1 VPTRVA
7 IVGWLNA
14 VTCLPIQAARAAAAM
29 CSISSLLCMRRLA
42 GYFLRG
48 LVIMAPL
55 ALTVYVCYS
64 IVTAIDSWIPV
75 DIPGVGFAIT
85 IALITLVGALGSNV
99 LTDSLVGLIDRLL
112 EKLPFVRLLYGTAK
126 DFFEAFV
133 GDKKRFD
140 TAVLVTLYPASD
152 AKALGFMTR
161 KDVEMFG
168 LKNHVAVYLP
178 HSYAFTGQLVL
189 VPAEHVTL
197 VDAGSA
203 ELMTFI
209 VSGGV
214 TEKSQGLTPTSAL
227 ASVSEERGSAGGRA
241 S

>member
-1 VPTRVA
+1 MRNTRIYDRNLPAVVPRRTPTRVSFRSVA
-7 IVGWLNA
+7 SV
-14 VTCLPIQAARAAAAM
+14 PARFPNP
-29 CSISSLLCMRRLA
+29 CCMRRLP

-85 IALITLVGALGSNV
+85 IGLITLVGALGSNV
-99 LTDSLVGLIDRLL
+99 VTSTLMGLLDALL

-140 TAVLVTLYPASD
+140 QAVMVTLFPGSG
-152 AKALGFMTR
+152 AKVLGFMTR
-161 KDVEMFG
+161 KDVDMFG
-168 LKNHVAVYLP
+168 LTDHCAVYVP

-189 VPAEHVTL
+189 VPSQLVTP
-197 VDAGSA
+197 VQSGSA
-203 ELMTFI
+203 EMMTFI

-214 TEKSQGLTPTSAL
+214 TDKSGTPVSGAAVISSA
-227 ASVSEERGSAGGRA
+227 AAGRD
-241 S
+241 

>member
-1 VPTRVA
+1 
-7 IVGWLNA
+7 
-14 VTCLPIQAARAAAAM
+14 
-29 CSISSLLCMRRLA
+29 MRRLA

-55 ALTVYVCYS
+55 ALTVYVCVS
-64 IVTAIDSWIPV
+64 VVTAIDRWIPMNV
-75 DIPGVGFAIT
+75 PGVGFVLT
-85 IALITLVGALGSNV
+85 ISLITLVGALGSNV
-99 LTDSLVGLIDRLL
+99 LTNGLVELIDRLL
-112 EKLPFVRLLYGTAK
+112 ERLPFVRLLYSTTK

-133 GDKKRFD
+133 GEKKRFD
-140 TAVLVTLYPASD
+140 TAVLVTLYPSSQ

-161 KDVEMFG
+161 KDVDMFG
-168 LKNHVAVYLP
+168 LTDHVAVYLP

-189 VPAEHVTL
+189 VPSEHVTL
-197 VDAGSA
+197 VNASSA

-214 TEKSQGLTPTSAL
+214 TDKSATTPAATTVISSA
-227 ASVSEERGSAGGRA
+227 AHAGDGDRA

>member
-1 VPTRVA
+1 
-7 IVGWLNA
+7 
-14 VTCLPIQAARAAAAM
+14 
-29 CSISSLLCMRRLA
+29 MRRLA

-55 ALTVYVCYS
+55 ALTVYVCFT
-64 IVTAIDSWIPV
+64 IITAIDGWIHFAV
-75 DIPGVGFAIT
+75 PGVGFAIT
-85 IALITLVGALGSNV
+85 IGLITLVGALGSNV
-99 LTDSLVGLIDRLL
+99 LTDTLVGLIDRLL

-126 DFFEAFV
+126 DFFEAFA

-140 TAVLVTLYPASD
+140 TAVLVTLYPSSE

-168 LKNHVAVYLP
+168 LTNHVAVYLP

-197 VDAGSA
+197 VQASSA

-214 TEKSQGLTPTSAL
+214 TDKSGVTPTPASAL
-227 ASVSEERGSAGGRA
+227 PTISDAQ
-241 S
+241 

>member
-1 VPTRVA
+1 
-7 IVGWLNA
+7 
-14 VTCLPIQAARAAAAM
+14 
-29 CSISSLLCMRRLA
+29 MRRLA

-55 ALTVYVCYS
+55 ALTVYVCFS

-85 IALITLVGALGSNV
+85 IGLITLVGALGSNV
-99 LTDSLVGLIDRLL
+99 LTDGLVRLIDGLL

-126 DFFEAFV
+126 DFFEAFA
-133 GDKKRFD
+133 GEKKRFN
-140 TAVLVTLYPASD
+140 TAVLVTLYPASE

-161 KDVEMFG
+161 RDVEMFG
-168 LKNHVAVYLP
+168 LVNHVAVYLP
-178 HSYAFTGQLVL
+178 HSYAFTGQLIL

-197 VDAGSA
+197 VQAGSA

-209 VSGGV
+209 VSAGV
-214 TEKSQGLTPTSAL
+214 TEKSGSTFGGSTSSSNTPNTPMQAVSLMPAHGVDP
-227 ASVSEERGSAGGRA
+227 AS
-241 S
+241 

>member
-1 VPTRVA
+1 
-7 IVGWLNA
+7 
-14 VTCLPIQAARAAAAM
+14 
-29 CSISSLLCMRRLA
+29 MRRLA

-55 ALTVYVCYS
+55 ALTVYVCFS

-85 IALITLVGALGSNV
+85 IGLITLVGALGSNV
-99 LTDSLVGLIDRLL
+99 LTDGLVRLIDGLL

-126 DFFEAFV
+126 DFFEAFA
-133 GDKKRFD
+133 GEKKRFD
-140 TAVLVTLYPASD
+140 TAVLVTLYPASE

-161 KDVEMFG
+161 RDVEMFG
-168 LKNHVAVYLP
+168 LVNHVAVYLP
-178 HSYAFTGQLVL
+178 HSYAFTGQLIL

-197 VDAGSA
+197 VQAGSA

-209 VSGGV
+209 VSAGV
-214 TEKSQGLTPTSAL
+214 TEKSGSTFGGSTSSSKTPNTPLQAVSLLPAHGVDP
-227 ASVSEERGSAGGRA
+227 AS
-241 S
+241 

>member
-1 VPTRVA
+1 
-7 IVGWLNA
+7 
-14 VTCLPIQAARAAAAM
+14 
-29 CSISSLLCMRRLA
+29 MRRLA

-55 ALTVYVCYS
+55 ALTVYVCFT
-64 IVTAIDSWIPV
+64 IITAIDGWIHFAVPR
-75 DIPGVGFAIT
+75 VGFAIT
-85 IALITLVGALGSNV
+85 IGLITLVGALGSNV
-99 LTDSLVGLIDRLL
+99 LTDTLVGLIDRLL

-126 DFFEAFV
+126 DFFEAFA

-140 TAVLVTLYPASD
+140 TAVLVTLYPSSE

-168 LKNHVAVYLP
+168 LTNHVAVYLP

-197 VDAGSA
+197 VQASSA

-214 TEKSQGLTPTSAL
+214 TDKSGVTPTPASAL
-227 ASVSEERGSAGGRA
+227 PTISDAR
-241 S
+241 

>member
-1 VPTRVA
+1 
-7 IVGWLNA
+7 
-14 VTCLPIQAARAAAAM
+14 
-29 CSISSLLCMRRLA
+29 MRRLA

-55 ALTVYVCYS
+55 ALTVYVCFS
-64 IVTAIDSWIPV
+64 IVTAIDGLVPM
-75 DIPGVGFAIT
+75 DIPGLGFALT
-85 IALITLVGALGSNV
+85 IGLITLVGALGSNV
-99 LTDSLVGLIDRLL
+99 LADSLVKLIDGLL

-140 TAVLVTLYPASD
+140 TAVLVTLYPASE

-161 KDVEMFG
+161 RDVDMFG
-168 LKNHVAVYLP
+168 LQDHVAVYLP
-178 HSYAFTGQLVL
+178 HSYAFTGQLIL
-189 VPAEHVTL
+189 VPAQHVTI
-197 VDAGSA
+197 VQAGSA

-214 TEKSQGLTPTSAL
+214 TEKSSSGTTP
-227 ASVSEERGSAGGRA
+227 SVGGRA
-241 S
+241 ITTPPVADAHRGG

>member
-1 VPTRVA
+1 
-7 IVGWLNA
+7 
-14 VTCLPIQAARAAAAM
+14 
-29 CSISSLLCMRRLA
+29 MRRLA

-55 ALTVYVCYS
+55 ALTIYVCFS

-75 DIPGVGFAIT
+75 NIPGVGFALT
-85 IALITLVGALGSNV
+85 VGLITLVGALGSNV
-99 LTDSLVGLIDRLL
+99 LTDGLVRLVDGLL
-112 EKLPFVRLLYGTAK
+112 ERLPFVRLLYGTAK

-133 GDKKRFD
+133 GEKKRFD
-140 TAVLVTLYPASD
+140 TAVLVTLYPSSE

-168 LKNHVAVYLP
+168 LVNHVAVYLP
-178 HSYAFTGQLVL
+178 HSYAFTGQLIL

-197 VDAGSA
+197 VQAGSA
-203 ELMTFI
+203 EMMTFI

-214 TEKSQGLTPTSAL
+214 TDKSGTPVPGAPAITARTVGDDH
-227 ASVSEERGSAGGRA
+227 AP
-241 S
+241 

>member
-1 VPTRVA
+1 
-7 IVGWLNA
+7 
-14 VTCLPIQAARAAAAM
+14 
-29 CSISSLLCMRRLA
+29 MRRLA

-55 ALTVYVCYS
+55 ALTVYVCFS

-85 IALITLVGALGSNV
+85 IGLITLVGALGSNV
-99 LTDSLVGLIDRLL
+99 LTDGLVRLIDGLL

-126 DFFEAFV
+126 DFFEAFA
-133 GDKKRFD
+133 GEKKRFD
-140 TAVLVTLYPASD
+140 TAVLVTLYPASE

-161 KDVEMFG
+161 RDVEMFG
-168 LKNHVAVYLP
+168 LVNHVAVYLP
-178 HSYAFTGQLVL
+178 HSYAFTGQLIL

-197 VDAGSA
+197 VQAGSA

-209 VSGGV
+209 VSAGV
-214 TEKSQGLTPTSAL
+214 TEKSGSTFGGSTSSSNTPDTPLQAVSLMPAHGVDP
-227 ASVSEERGSAGGRA
+227 AS
-241 S
+241 

>member
-1 VPTRVA
+1 
-7 IVGWLNA
+7 
-14 VTCLPIQAARAAAAM
+14 
-29 CSISSLLCMRRLA
+29 MRRLA

-48 LVIMAPL
+48 LVIIAPL

-64 IVTAIDSWIPV
+64 IITAIDSWVPI

-99 LTDSLVGLIDRLL
+99 LTDTLVGLVDRLL

-140 TAVLVTLYPASD
+140 TAVLVTLYPASE

-168 LKNHVAVYLP
+168 LRNHVAVYLP

-214 TEKSQGLTPTSAL
+214 TEKSSSGVTPTREWL
-227 ASVSEERGSAGGRA
+227 ASPGDRA
-241 S
+241 SDGDRAS

>member
-1 VPTRVA
+1 
-7 IVGWLNA
+7 
-14 VTCLPIQAARAAAAM
+14 
-29 CSISSLLCMRRLA
+29 
-42 GYFLRG
+42 
-48 LVIMAPL
+48 MAPL

-75 DIPGVGFAIT
+75 NIPGVGFAIT
-85 IALITLVGALGSNV
+85 VGLITLVGALGSNV
-99 LTDSLVGLIDRLL
+99 LTDGLVNLVDKLL

-140 TAVLVTLYPASD
+140 TAVLVTLYPSSE

-161 KDVEMFG
+161 KDVQMFG
-168 LKNHVAVYLP
+168 LTDHVAVYLP
-178 HSYAFTGQLVL
+178 HSYAFTGQLIL
-189 VPAEHVTL
+189 VPSQHVTMIQ
-197 VDAGSA
+197 AGSA

-214 TEKSQGLTPTSAL
+214 TEKAGNGATPPGGQTAINAPSL
-227 ASVSEERGSAGGRA
+227 AGGG
-241 S
+241 

>member
-1 VPTRVA
+1 
-7 IVGWLNA
+7 
-14 VTCLPIQAARAAAAM
+14 
-29 CSISSLLCMRRLA
+29 MRRLA

-55 ALTVYVCYS
+55 ALTIYVCFS

-75 DIPGVGFAIT
+75 NIPGVGFALT
-85 IALITLVGALGSNV
+85 VGLITLVGALGSNV
-99 LTDSLVGLIDRLL
+99 LTDGLVRLVDGLL

-140 TAVLVTLYPASD
+140 TAVLVTLYPSSE

-168 LKNHVAVYLP
+168 LVNHVAVYLP
-178 HSYAFTGQLVL
+178 HSYAFTGQLIL

-197 VDAGSA
+197 VQAGSA

-214 TEKSQGLTPTSAL
+214 TDKSGTPVPGAPAITARTVGDDH
-227 ASVSEERGSAGGRA
+227 AP
-241 S
+241 

>member
-1 VPTRVA
+1 
-7 IVGWLNA
+7 
-14 VTCLPIQAARAAAAM
+14 
-29 CSISSLLCMRRLA
+29 MRRLP

-64 IVTAIDSWIPV
+64 IVTAIDSWIPIN
-75 DIPGVGFAIT
+75 IPGVGFAIT
-85 IALITLVGALGSNV
+85 IGLITLVGALGSNV
-99 LTDSLVGLIDRLL
+99 VTNGLMGLLDTLL

-140 TAVLVTLYPASD
+140 QAVLVTLYPSSE

-161 KDVEMFG
+161 KDVDMFG
-168 LKNHVAVYLP
+168 LTDHCAVYLP
-178 HSYAFTGQLVL
+178 HSYAFTGQLIL
-189 VPAEHVTL
+189 VPSHHVTR
-197 VDAGSA
+197 VQAGSA

-214 TEKSQGLTPTSAL
+214 TDKSGTPAAGYPAIRARAAAERSAH
-227 ASVSEERGSAGGRA
+227 
-241 S
+241 

>member
-1 VPTRVA
+1 
-7 IVGWLNA
+7 
-14 VTCLPIQAARAAAAM
+14 
-29 CSISSLLCMRRLA
+29 MRRLP

-64 IVTAIDSWIPV
+64 IVTVIDSWIPIN
-75 DIPGVGFAIT
+75 IPGVGFAIT
-85 IALITLVGALGSNV
+85 IGLITLVGALGSNV
-99 LTDSLVGLIDRLL
+99 VTNGLMGLLDTLL

-140 TAVLVTLYPASD
+140 QAVLVTLYPSSE

-161 KDVEMFG
+161 KDVDMFG
-168 LKNHVAVYLP
+168 LTDHCAVYLP
-178 HSYAFTGQLVL
+178 HSYAFTGQLIL
-189 VPAEHVTL
+189 VPSHHVTP
-197 VDAGSA
+197 VHAGSA

-214 TEKSQGLTPTSAL
+214 TDKSGTP
-227 ASVSEERGSAGGRA
+227 AGGYPAIRTRA
-241 S
+241 AAERSAD

>member
-1 VPTRVA
+1 
-7 IVGWLNA
+7 
-14 VTCLPIQAARAAAAM
+14 
-29 CSISSLLCMRRLA
+29 MRRLA

-55 ALTVYVCYS
+55 ALTVYVCVS
-64 IVTAIDSWIPV
+64 VVTAIDKWIPMNV
-75 DIPGVGFAIT
+75 PGVGFALT
-85 IALITLVGALGSNV
+85 IGVITLVGALGSNV
-99 LTDSLVGLIDRLL
+99 LTNGLVELIDRLL
-112 EKLPFVRLLYGTAK
+112 ERLPFIRLLYSTTK

-140 TAVLVTLYPASD
+140 TAVLVTLYPASQ

-161 KDVEMFG
+161 KDVAMFG
-168 LKNHVAVYLP
+168 LTDHVAVYLP

-189 VPAEHVTL
+189 VPSEHVTI
-197 VDAGSA
+197 VQASSA

-214 TEKSQGLTPTSAL
+214 TDKSAATPTATTAIAPAVSADG
-227 ASVSEERGSAGGRA
+227 VDRA

>member
-1 VPTRVA
+1 
-7 IVGWLNA
+7 
-14 VTCLPIQAARAAAAM
+14 
-29 CSISSLLCMRRLA
+29 MRRLA

-64 IVTAIDSWIPV
+64 IITAIDSWIPV
-75 DIPGVGFAIT
+75 SIPGVGFAIT
-85 IALITLVGALGSNV
+85 ITLITLVGALGSNV
-99 LTDSLVGLIDRLL
+99 LTDTLVGLIDRLL

-140 TAVLVTLYPASD
+140 TAVLVTLFPSSE

-161 KDVEMFG
+161 KDVDMFG
-168 LKNHVAVYLP
+168 LANHVAVYLP
-178 HSYAFTGQLVL
+178 HSYAFTGQLLL
-189 VPAEHVTL
+189 VPKEHVTL
-197 VDAGSA
+197 IDASSA

-214 TEKSQGLTPTSAL
+214 TEKSGNGATPAAGQPTVSAAL
-227 ASVSEERGSAGGRA
+227 PSAGGPAR
-241 S
+241 

>member
-1 VPTRVA
+1 
-7 IVGWLNA
+7 
-14 VTCLPIQAARAAAAM
+14 
-29 CSISSLLCMRRLA
+29 MRRLA

-64 IVTAIDSWIPV
+64 IVTAIDSWIPFSV
-75 DIPGVGFAIT
+75 PGVGFAIT
-85 IALITLVGALGSNV
+85 IGLITLVGALGSNV

-140 TAVLVTLYPASD
+140 TAVLVTLYPSSD

-161 KDVEMFG
+161 KDVDMFG
-168 LKNHVAVYLP
+168 LTNHVAVYLP
-178 HSYAFTGQLVL
+178 HSYAFTGQLLL

-197 VDAGSA
+197 VQAGSA

-214 TEKSQGLTPTSAL
+214 TEKSGSTPTPSNGL
-227 ASVSEERGSAGGRA
+227 VPISESPASVDG
-241 S
+241 

>member
-1 VPTRVA
+1 
-7 IVGWLNA
+7 
-14 VTCLPIQAARAAAAM
+14 
-29 CSISSLLCMRRLA
+29 MRRLA

-75 DIPGVGFAIT
+75 NIPGVGFAIT
-85 IALITLVGALGSNV
+85 IGLITVVGALGSNV

-140 TAVLVTLYPASD
+140 TAVLVTLYPASE

-168 LKNHVAVYLP
+168 LMNHVAVYLP
-178 HSYAFTGQLVL
+178 HSYAFTGQLLL

-197 VDAGSA
+197 VQANSA

-214 TEKSQGLTPTSAL
+214 TEKSSNGTTPSGGTARITD
-227 ASVSEERGSAGGRA
+227 VRPSAGDRA
-241 S
+241 T

>member
-1 VPTRVA
+1 MDNLLEVPRHGATHSSPNGMRH
-7 IVGWLNA
+7 
-14 VTCLPIQAARAAAAM
+14 LP
-29 CSISSLLCMRRLA
+29 

-64 IVTAIDSWIPV
+64 ILTAIDSWIPFSV
-75 DIPGVGFAIT
+75 PGAGFALT
-85 IALITLVGALGSNV
+85 IGLITLVGALGSNV
-99 LTDSLVGLIDRLL
+99 LTDSLVGMIDRLL
-112 EKLPFVRLLYGTAK
+112 EKLPFVRLLYGTTK

-140 TAVLVTLYPASD
+140 TAVLVTLYPASE

-168 LKNHVAVYLP
+168 LTNHVAVYLP
-178 HSYAFTGQLVL
+178 HSYAFTGQLLL
-189 VPAEHVTL
+189 VPAENVTL
-197 VDAGSA
+197 VQAGSA

-214 TEKSQGLTPTSAL
+214 TDKSGITPTPTAGVPPIT
-227 ASVSEERGSAGGRA
+227 AAQPTAGG
-241 S
+241 